1 MIHQYSL
8 PESVGLVKDILKKL
22 HRFIDEVPS
31 KRQHGVF
38 TPLLPAIVLLCQTFP
53 PLSVEAID
61 FLLHLCRVCLINNP
75 PGSNGNSNMG
85 CPLLPLDTKT
95 VLTLHASSSE
105 SQELSD
111 KFSLPRKD
119 KESELQSPEKSN
131 TDDEKMAFSS
141 SPLFVLDERLLS
153 LKKLS
158 LLEGAK
164 WAFDEISKTV
174 LMKVSCKT

>member
-61 FLLHLCRVCLINNP
+61 FLLHLCRVCLINNS

-85 CPLLPLDTKT
+85 CPL
-95 VLTLHASSSE
+95 S
-105 SQELSD
+105 
-111 KFSLPRKD
+111 
-119 KESELQSPEKSN
+119 
-131 TDDEKMAFSS
+131 
-141 SPLFVLDERLLS
+141 
-153 LKKLS
+153 
-158 LLEGAK
+158 GAK